1 MLPLHYR
8 DFAFQVIHN
17 DAGHQGRNKT
27 LWLAKQRFFLKWNGE
42 RNQGKSRNLW

>member
-17 DAGHQGRNKT
+17 DAGHQRRNKT
-27 LWLAKQRFFLKWNGE
+27 LWLAKQRFFFEMEWRK
-42 RNQGKSRNLW
+42 KSRKE